1 MKRTKLAMIALV
13 LAFVMAMPAVVMAN
27 VADEIPT
34 RVDEDGAMFVP
45 LRLTAY
51 AHGLGVEWDGEN
63 MEIILT
69 SPVDDFTFVINMY
82 MLEMVEG
89 FIEDGVTWL
98 PSEIVAALFHMMT
111 PDESLVE
118 PSRTDLWQWENFE
131 DVREASFSTDLSHGE
146 ISLGFI
152 EFMSDNL
159 YSRTPFTYR
168 ELEAATWIVEELLA
182 MGYDWDDIY
191 VQEFSFA
198 EMVALETPMGASW
211 SMVTSPM
218 MLGDGTTR
226 AAQLSQNVI
235 LTVPGY
241 SESAR
246 KIIVGAHY
254 DTPPYPG
261 ASDNASGTALLL
273 ESAQRMLEQD
283 NYHTIVYVFFGAEEV
298 GLLGA
303 FFYYDSLTQ
312 AERDNIIFMANADVL
327 FEGPYFIYGTGMAP
341 EITEELIMEAAPAFL
356 AMIGMDPADISEIDF
371 DAMDIEPLLLQAA
384 MMGLIEPVA
393 NEISAQV
400 DVIAAE
406 IQYLHDVRLVE
417 APLLV
422 YGHSDNLVFVWAGH
436 TVVNM
441 FGLDRIEDFDEH
453 EGIIFANYFTVS
465 VLHSPMDEFHFI
477 EYTRPGLMYEA
488 MRTFSLFLEGL
499 LMARF

>member
-1 MKRTKLAMIALV
+1 MKKMKLAMIALV
-13 LAFVMAMPAVVMAN
+13 LALVMAMPAVVLAN
-27 VADEIPT
+27 VVDEIPT
-34 RVDEDGAMFVP
+34 RVDEDGTMFVP
-45 LRLTAY
+45 LRLTVY

-63 MEIILT
+63 MIVTLVG
-69 SPVDDFTFVINMY
+69 PYGDDFSLRV
-82 MLEMVEG
+82 EMVGG
-89 FIEDGVTWL
+89 FIEDGTSWV
-98 PSEIVAALFHMMT
+98 PYEMAVMLFSMIPME
-111 PDESLVE
+111 PIVE

-131 DVREASFSTDLSHGE
+131 DVREAAFSTDLSHGE

-168 ELEAATWIVEELLA
+168 ELEAAIWIVEELLV

-198 EMVALETPMGASW
+198 EMIALETPMGASW
-211 SMVTSPM
+211 ASVTSPR

-226 AAQLSQNVI
+226 ASQLSQNVI

-254 DTPPYPG
+254 DTLPYPG

-303 FFYYDSLTQ
+303 FFYYNSLTQ
-312 AERDNIIFMANADVL
+312 AERDNIIFMVNADVL

-341 EITEELIMEAAPAFL
+341 EVTEELIMEVAPAFL
-356 AMIGMDPADISEIDF
+356 AIIGMDPADVSEIDF
-371 DAMDIEPLLLQAA
+371 NAMDIEPLLLQAA
-384 MMGLIEPVA
+384 MLGLIEPEASEV
-393 NEISAQV
+393 SAQV
-400 DVIAAE
+400 DVIALE
-406 IQYLHDVRLVE
+406 VQYLHDIEL
-417 APLLV
+417 AAIPMLI
-422 YGHSDNLVFVWAGH
+422 YGPSDHLVFLLGGH
-436 TVVNM
+436 TVVNLV
-441 FGLDRIEDFDEH
+441 GLDRVEDLETAMGVVFADE
-453 EGIIFANYFTVS
+453 FVS
-465 VLHSPMDEFHFI
+465 RVLHSPMDDFHYI
-477 EYTRPGLMYEA
+477 EYRWPGKMYDA

-499 LMARF
+499 LMSRF